1 MTETSSSD
9 EELAALAAR
18 GERAAF
24 EVLVR
29 RHKGPLFAFVRRYVG
44 LRDDAHDVLQD
55 AFLAAWLALNRYDP
69 SRPFLPW
76 LRAITL
82 NKCRDFG
89 RRQKVRRL
97 LLLAKAAEPEP
108 ERVLSPDEAAPNA
121 VEALRLQRLDAAI
134 AALPSFYKEP
144 LLLTAVSGLS
154 HLEAASLLKTTPKA
168 VEMRLRRARQRLAT
182 AVGEDSREG

>member
-1 MTETSSSD
+1 MEVSPSD
-9 EELAALAAR
+9 EELANLAAR
-18 GERAAF
+18 GERTAF

-29 RHKGPLFAFVRRYVG
+29 RHKGAFFAFVRRYIG
-44 LRDDAHDVLQD
+44 QRDDAHDVLQD

-76 LRAITL
+76 LRTIAL

-108 ERVLSPDEAAPNA
+108 ESIPSLDINAPDAI
-121 VEALRLQRLDAAI
+121 EALRLQRLDAAI
-134 AALPSFYKEP
+134 TALPGFYKEP

-154 HLEAASLLKTTPKA
+154 HMEAAALLKTTPKA
-168 VEMRLRRARQRLAT
+168 VEMRLRRARQRLAK
-182 AVGEDSREG
+182 AIGEGDAEG

>member
-1 MTETSSSD
+1 MTEWADSD
-9 EELAALAAR
+9 EDLANLAAH

-24 EVLVR
+24 ETLVR

-44 LRDDAHDVLQD
+44 QRDDAHDVLQD
-55 AFLAAWLALNRYDP
+55 AFLAAWLALHRYDS

-76 LRAITL
+76 LRTIAL

-89 RRQKVRRL
+89 RRQRVRRL

-108 ERVLSPDEAAPNA
+108 ESIPSPDINAPDA

-134 AALPSFYKEP
+134 AALPGFYKEP

-154 HLEAASLLKTTPKA
+154 HLEAAAMLKTTPKA
-168 VEMRLRRARQRLAT
+168 VEMRLRRARLRLAR

>member
-1 MTETSSSD
+1 MEVSPSD
-9 EELAALAAR
+9 EELANLAAR
-18 GERAAF
+18 GERPAF

-29 RHKGPLFAFVRRYVG
+29 RHKGALFAFVRRYVG
-44 LRDDAHDVLQD
+44 QRDDAHDVLQN

-76 LRAITL
+76 LRTIAL

-108 ERVLSPDEAAPNA
+108 ESIPSPDINAHEAI
-121 VEALRLQRLDAAI
+121 EALRLRRLDAAI
-134 AALPSFYKEP
+134 TALPSFYKEP

-154 HLEAASLLKTTPKA
+154 HVEAAALLKITPKA
-168 VEMRLRRARQRLAT
+168 VEMRLRRARQRLAK
-182 AVGEDSREG
+182 AVGHDGAEG